1 MRTLRLALAQ
11 TNPTVGD
18 LEGNTRL
25 VLDMIEAALAHG
37 ADIVAFPELALPG
50 YPPEDLLLKPSFI
63 RDNRVALGRVVAAAR
78 DIVVVVGFV
87 DSQRN
92 EVYNAA
98 GVAWDSRLVG
108 TYHKLLLPNY
118 GVFDEDRYFKPGVR
132 CPVFTV
138 NGVGVGVNI
147 CEDIWY
153 ALGPVPVQRE
163 AGAEVIV
170 NINGSPYHQGK
181 GRFRERML
189 ETRATDNGVY
199 VAYVN
204 TVGGQDELVFDGG
217 GMVINHL
224 GEPVAR
230 AAQFEPDLL
239 VTDLDADSVFRHR
252 LRDPRARKQTAE
264 ALRAIGEPE
273 RVFISGY
280 RPRERSPL
288 ASQFIE
294 PLDPVGEVYRA
305 LTLGTRDY
313 VRKNGF
319 EKVLVGLSGGADSS
333 LTCCVAADALGA
345 ENVVG
350 VAQPSR
356 YSSEGSLS
364 DARALADNLGVA
376 LWTMPIEPAHL
387 AMEEVLDPFFRD
399 TESGTAEQN
408 VQARIR
414 GNLLMALSNKLGWLV
429 LPTGNKSEM
438 AMGYAT
444 LYGDMSGGLAVLKD
458 VPKTL
463 VYELCRWRNA
473 HSEPRDAIP
482 QSVLTKPPSAE
493 LKPDQRDDDDLPPYA
508 VLDPVLKAYVEDDR
522 SYEDMVAMGHEPE
535 VVRRVIRDVDRNEY
549 KRRQAPAGIKITGR
563 AFGRDRRMPI
573 VNRYRGDAGA

>member
-217 GMVINHL
+217 SMVINHL

-387 AMEEVLDPFFRD
+387 AME
-399 TESGTAEQN
+399 
-408 VQARIR
+408 
-414 GNLLMALSNKLGWLV
+414 
-429 LPTGNKSEM
+429 
-438 AMGYAT
+438 
-444 LYGDMSGGLAVLKD
+444 AVLATGGANRGLRHTIVENPFVGRRYVTMTRNGVPLGGMGPLGSDAVCYQKVRELRCVDPLTGEILWVRND
-458 VPKTL
+458 VTPG
-463 VYELCRWRNA
+463 A
-473 HSEPRDAIP
+473 
-482 QSVLTKPPSAE
+482 
-493 LKPDQRDDDDLPPYA
+493 DL
-508 VLDPVLKAYVEDDR
+508 LGDDR
-522 SYEDMVAMGHEPE
+522 R
-535 VVRRVIRDVDRNEY
+535 VVV
-549 KRRQAPAGIKITGR
+549 APADGKRCITYRISDGQ
-563 AFGRDRRMPI
+563 PI
-573 VNRYRGDAGA
+573 GAEDPEAQMSVPLDAGGT